1 MFKLTAALKK
11 TNNRL
16 PTFSTGTAL
25 GAVLLLCAMSPS
37 ALAANHS
44 QDIVANNTVANN
56 TVVSTTDSAATD
68 SAPSLAS
75 LANYCTDDIRAQTT
89 QPKYQSAQ
97 RQSID
102 CMFTELKRYQ
112 QQTLTPHQQYFAYK
126 AQAWL
131 NYAYHQDSIKSKS
144 AAGSHAVQ
152 ASHTILQA
160 LLNNDDEQ
168 LELTTDIPV
177 FSALMRPDLWATL
190 NALKDSGG
198 IDTAPREIAF
208 SEIALVWAAANQ
220 CERGWRESG
229 SHFRMADRWLEQAR
243 EAYVNAHDSQT
254 NVALENAINDYYKT
268 YAPLDPS
275 DDVCRGQTFPIM
287 PVMNKNS
294 ANNTRISDKPAPT
307 IALPM
312 PIATYHIG
320 D

>member
-1 MFKLTAALKK
+1 MFKLTAAFKK

-16 PTFSTGTAL
+16 PTLSTGTAL
-25 GAVLLLCAMSPS
+25 GAALLLCAMSPS
-37 ALAANHS
+37 VLAANHS
-44 QDIVANNTVANN
+44 DDIVINNTVANN
-56 TVVSTTDSAATD
+56 TVGNTNDNSTID
-68 SAPSLAS
+68 SAPSLA
-75 LANYCTDDIRAQTT
+75 NYCTEDIRAQTT
-89 QPKYQSAQ
+89 PIKYQSAQ

-112 QQTLTPHQQYFAYK
+112 QQTLTPRQQYFAYK

-160 LLNNDDEQ
+160 LVNDDDEQ
-168 LELTTDIPV
+168 LEITSDIPV

-198 IDTAPREIAF
+198 IETAPREMAF

-220 CERGWRESG
+220 CKRGWKESG

-254 NVALENAINDYYKT
+254 NVALENAINDYYKN

-275 DDVCRGQTFPIM
+275 DDVCRGQTFP
-287 PVMNKNS
+287 VLTEKSNNKPKTDSNVETT
-294 ANNTRISDKPAPT
+294 AT
-307 IALPM
+307 ITLPM
-312 PIATYHIG
+312 PLVTYHIG